1 MLPLVL
7 TTITKMFGV
16 RKGLVERIK
25 LTKSIVS
32 PQHDWQLTFTYNLFC
47 TINQASAVDY
57 FHRIITINVLKVL
70 PVSTRVRLLSVTNK
84 TSSVFVQSIYIKRLE
99 KRNVVSIPDPIL
111 FTLDVRSFNKL
122 AKVIRKHRSDTERQQ
137 RTQDGLPS

>member
-1 MLPLVL
+1 MYEVINPGWHVQYNGEQQSHLLPLVL

-47 TINQASAVDY
+47 TINQASAVDC

-84 TSSVFVQSIYIKRLE
+84 TSSVFVRSIYIKRLE
-99 KRNVVSIPDPIL
+99 KRNVVSIPDPYFIY
-111 FTLDVRSFNKL
+111 FRCSF
-122 AKVIRKHRSDTERQQ
+122 I
-137 RTQDGLPS
+137 